1 MGKGEAKEV
10 RKKGAIKER
19 ENASFFVAPD
29 SEMGLHYETLYTTG
43 SSLEEESL
51 NGQFRLLMLEEVA

>member
-1 MGKGEAKEV
+1 MKP
-10 RKKGAIKER
+10 RKYEKKER

>member
-43 SSLEEESL
+43 EEESL

>member
-29 SEMGLHYETLYTTG
+29 SRKWACIMRH
-43 SSLEEESL
+43 SI
-51 NGQFRLLMLEEVA
+51 RLAAP